1 MEWWSILLVAA
12 AISGNTVVKGLD
24 VNSTQADKAVMKA
37 LIACGADMCV
47 DNNEI
52 AFGKATALKP
62 FSFDATD
69 CPDLFPPLAVLAAYC
84 EGTTVIR
91 GVLRLAHKESDRG
104 LTIQEELGK
113 MGLQVELK
121 ADEMHIHG
129 GNGLKG
135 ANTHSRHDH
144 RIAMMCAIAALKAQG
159 ETVIEEAQAVAKSY
173 PNFYGHIQSLGAI
186 VSLNNKETIHE

>member
-1 MEWWSILLVAA
+1 MQQS
-12 AISGNTVVKGLD
+12 
-24 VNSTQADKAVMKA
+24 
-37 LIACGADMCV
+37 
-47 DNNEI
+47 
-52 AFGKATALKP
+52 
-62 FSFDATD
+62 
-69 CPDLFPPLAVLAAYC
+69 CPDLFRRLQYWLRIVRHHGYK
-84 EGTTVIR
+84 

-121 ADEMHIHG
+121 ADGMHIHG

-173 PNFYGHIQSLGAI
+173 PNFTGIFKVLVQLYL
-186 VSLNNKETIHE
+186 